1 MPITTKEDAL
11 TLALALAIT
20 ATDENKAAQCIAMAE
35 QFASGLTLAQVNACK
50 QAAQNMAGAE
60 I

>member
-1 MPITTKEDAL
+1 MAITTNEEAL

-35 QFASGLTLAQVNACK
+35 QFASGLTLAQVNVCK
-50 QAAQNMAGAE
+50 QAAQNMAGVTL
-60 I
+60 

>member
-11 TLALALAIT
+11 TLALTLAIT
-20 ATDENKAAQCIAMAE
+20 ATDENKAAQCLAMAE

-50 QAAQNMAGAE
+50 QAAQNMAGAGL
-60 I
+60 

>member
-1 MPITTKEDAL
+1 MPIATKEEAL

-35 QFASGLTLAQVNACK
+35 QFAGGLTLAQVNACK
-50 QAAQNMAGAE
+50 IAAQNMAGAE
-60 I
+60 